1 MSSKNSAAQMTRR
14 SFISRSLV
22 GASMVCLPA
31 ALFKE
36 IEARADEQEN
46 DVVLRFSALSD
57 VHFKVSPEA
66 QEVDRFRRSMSFM
79 YDYSAKQKYPKFDAM
94 LVAGDFSDHGYDEE
108 LTLFRKIMDEGIR
121 PGTETILCMG
131 NHEFIRG
138 TKKRWEEIFERDS
151 NKVYKVNGFSF
162 IALSPE
168 KGTCRNGDFN
178 YALDWYKQ
186 ELANAEMDDP
196 AKPIFTFQHY
206 HVTPTVYGS
215 RGEDNWGTID
225 LYETLQRYP
234 RVINFSGHSHYPI
247 NDPRSA
253 WQGNF
258 TAFGTGTLSYFEMG
272 GEGGRYN
279 KFPEGHRNAAQLYVV
294 EVRKDNSVTLKP
306 YDLIT
311 NSFFDVVYYIPKPG
325 DTDTYRYTDERY
337 LKNDRP
343 VWADDAKVSCEIL
356 EDDGLVRLSFPQ
368 ATCSDVVHSYRV
380 DLEKPDADIEIDLG
394 SRYFWSKYYF
404 KNQPKIMTVD
414 LEGLP
419 EVTKC
424 RAKITALNPWFAES
438 EKSLEIDFTTPRDP
452 YAPVDKD
459 APKPDANMLDV
470 VFVDGKPVN
479 VAKNARKKQKE
490 IKIDGA
496 PKIAA
501 NPDFSGAQAAT
512 FNGKDDR
519 LKIQFN
525 SRDYGMMKN
534 ATIAATFRF
543 VEFTKESQDIL
554 ACTEGRGVSFEIN
567 SGKKQLEFWASINGE
582 YKVLGAP
589 VEPGK
594 TYDAFGTYDGK
605 VLKLYLNGKE
615 AASLDVE
622 GGLTYPSDSSVQAF
636 CVGCDI
642 STGGSGTNYLKGA
655 VSRARVFSWGLS
667 AEQVANLSA
676 K

>member
-1 MSSKNSAAQMTRR
+1 MSSKNCNATLTRR
-14 SFISRSLV
+14 SFLGKSLAC
-22 GASMVCLPA
+22 ASALCLPA

-36 IEARADEQEN
+36 VEARADEQEN

-108 LTLFRKIMDEGIR
+108 LLLFKKIMDEGIR

-131 NHEFIRG
+131 NHEFIAG
-138 TKKRWEEIFERDS
+138 SKKRWEEIFERDS

-162 IALSPE
+162 VALSPE
-168 KGTCRNGDFN
+168 KGTCRNGDFD
-178 YALDWYKQ
+178 YALNWYKKALADA
-186 ELANAEMDDP
+186 ELEDP

-279 KFPEGHRNAAQLYVV
+279 KFPEGYRDAAQLYVV

-325 DTDTYRYTDERY
+325 DTDSYLYTDERY

-343 VWADDAKVSCEIL
+343 VWADDAKVECETL
-356 EDDGLVRLSFPQ
+356 KDDGIVRLSFPQ
-368 ATCSDVVHSYRV
+368 ATCADVVHSYRV
-380 DLEKPDADIEIDLG
+380 DLQRPDDEIEIDLG
-394 SRYFWSKYYF
+394 SQYFWSKYYF
-404 KNQPKIMTVD
+404 KNQPKTMTVELD
-414 LEGLP
+414 SLP
-419 EVTKC
+419 EDGLC
-424 RAKITALNPWFAES
+424 QAKITALNPWFTES
-438 EKSLEIDFTTPRDP
+438 EKQLEIEFKTPVNP
-452 YAPVDKD
+452 FAPVDKD
-459 APKPDANMLDV
+459 APKPDANMFDV

-479 VAKNARKKQKE
+479 VAKNARKRQKE
-490 IKIDGA
+490 ILISGA
-496 PKIAA
+496 PKIAT
-501 NPDFSGAQAAT
+501 NPAFGNAQAAT
-512 FNGKDDR
+512 FNGKDER
-519 LKIQFN
+519 LKIQFT
-525 SRDYGMMKN
+525 SRDYRMMKY
-534 ATIAATFRF
+534 ATIAATFRL
-543 VEFTKESQDIL
+543 EELPKEPQDVL
-554 ACTEGRGVSFEIN
+554 ACTEGRGVSFEIK
-567 SGKKQLEFWASINGE
+567 GDTLEFWASINGQYQIVKAKIE
-582 YKVLGAP
+582 A
-589 VEPGK
+589 GK
-594 TYDAFGTYDGK
+594 TYDVFGSYDGK
-605 VLKLYLNGKE
+605 VQRLYLNGKE
-615 AASLDVE
+615 VGKLEAT
-622 GGLTYPSDSSVQAF
+622 GGLTYPSDAAVQAF
-636 CVGCDI
+636 CVGSDI
-642 STGGSGTNYLKGA
+642 GPGGSGTNYLKGA
-655 VSRARVFSWGLS
+655 VSRARVFSWALTP
-667 AEQVANLSA
+667 EQVANLSA